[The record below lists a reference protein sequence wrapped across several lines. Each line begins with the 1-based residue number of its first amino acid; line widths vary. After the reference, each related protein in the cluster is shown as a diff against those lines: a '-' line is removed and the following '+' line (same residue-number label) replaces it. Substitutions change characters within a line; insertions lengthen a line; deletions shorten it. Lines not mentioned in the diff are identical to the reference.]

1 MANYGGP
8 RFTRPSMN
16 ERSGPRFNTPPNRNG
31 PRHNFNDHR
40 HPLNKPVNI
49 PRPAKPAND
58 ISIPTPP
65 PTNQTAASSTNNTT
79 DITTDAANKS
89 TKVSTSESSSLGTSL
104 YVPSESSVE
113 KKPTTK
119 TDNKLPDDQERTNA
133 QKRPRIEGNPQ
144 QQSPSFDFT
153 ASSSQQQNNEKR
165 AMQGGRCRLFIGN
178 VPSDLTQDEFQLLFG
193 KYGELVEYFVNP
205 SRGFGFIKLGSR
217 QLAEQAKYDLDGYIL
232 RGKPL
237 RIRFASQGA
246 TIKVKN
252 LSPNVSNELLK
263 EAFEQYF
270 GSVERAVV
278 IVDDRGKSTGEG
290 IIEFEK
296 KPSAQKC
303 LNECTE
309 RCFFI
314 TSELRPVIV
323 EPWDIRDEEDGLPEK
338 SLIRNPVFIKER
350 EAKPRFAELSTI
362 EHTIGLKW
370 KELELQEKQLLE
382 EVKQRMQYATDQVKV
397 EIDEMFLEHQSQ
409 ILREELLRRQEDLRR
424 IDELRSQEIDR
435 RRNIMPMHRQDAYNN
450 QFNMP
455 TGPMNNIFHQNQM
468 PGNALQYNDYQ
479 QVGYPPNANSLMQQS
494 SPGAATIDAA
504 YTTNQVS
511 RGYTRPSG
519 DDFIPQQQQ
528 QQQQGFDR
536 KRPRY

>member
-16 ERSGPRFNTPPNRNG
+16 ERPGPRFNVPQNRNM

-40 HPLNKPVNI
+40 PQLNKSTTG
-49 PRPAKPAND
+49 PRPGKSPND
-58 ISIPTPP
+58 TPIPTSTIP
-65 PTNQTAASSTNNTT
+65 NQTTASSTATNVTDPIVDPSNKQTKPSMSEASSDQATAGSFVDNTS
-79 DITTDAANKS
+79 IA
-89 TKVSTSESSSLGTSL
+89 
-104 YVPSESSVE
+104 
-113 KKPTTK
+113 K
-119 TDNKLPDDQERTNA
+119 TDTKRSDDQQETG
-133 QKRPRIEGNPQ
+133 QKRPRIEGNSL
-144 QQSPSFDFT
+144 QSTTTFDST
-153 ASSSQQQNNEKR
+153 TLSSQQQQNNEKKM
-165 AMQGGRCRLFIGN
+165 AQGGRCRLFIGN
-178 VPSDLTQDEFQLLFG
+178 IPSDLTQEEFQLLFG

-205 SRGFGFIKLGSR
+205 SRGFGFVKLSSR
-217 QLAEQAKYDLDGYIL
+217 HLAERAKYDLDSYML

-246 TIKVKN
+246 TVKVKN
-252 LSPNVSNELLK
+252 LSANVSNELLK

-270 GSVERAVV
+270 GGIERAVV

-309 RCFFI
+309 RCFFL
-314 TSELRPVIV
+314 TSELRPIIV

-338 SLIRNPVFIKER
+338 TLTRNAAFVKER
-350 EAKPRFAELSTI
+350 ETKPRFAEMNSI
-362 EHTIGLKW
+362 EQTIGLKW

-382 EVKQRMQYATDQVKV
+382 EVKKRMQYATEQVQV
-397 EIDEMFLEHQSQ
+397 EIDQMYLEHQSHV
-409 ILREELLRRQEDLRR
+409 LREELLRRQEDLRR

-435 RRNIMPMHRQDAYNN
+435 RRNVMPMHHSDAYNHPY
-450 QFNMP
+450 NMSP
-455 TGPMNNIFHQNQM
+455 APINNVFHQNQAST
-468 PGNALQYNDYQ
+468 NAMQYNDFQ
-479 QVGYPPNANSLMQQS
+479 QGAYLQNPSPLMQQTA
-494 SPGAATIDAA
+494 PVGAPIDAA

-511 RGYTRPSG
+511 RGYVRPSG
-519 DDFIPQQQQ
+519 DDFHHQQQQ